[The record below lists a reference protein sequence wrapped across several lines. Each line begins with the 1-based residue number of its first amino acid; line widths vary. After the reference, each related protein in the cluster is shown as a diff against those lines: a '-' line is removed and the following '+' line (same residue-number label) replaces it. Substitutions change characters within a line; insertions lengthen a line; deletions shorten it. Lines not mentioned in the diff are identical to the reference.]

1 MADDRELEDWIE
13 SFMEYTENS
22 EPRPMFRKW
31 VAVSTVAACLQRKT
45 WLPLG
50 QLTVFPNMYIV
61 LVGPPA
67 ARKGTAMY
75 PARVFL
81 DRLGIQTAAD
91 ESSRQRLVG
100 RLKDS
105 AETEARSTGILTHCS
120 LTIFATELTVFLGY
134 NNAEL
139 MTILCKWFDCESR
152 FRYETYAHGDQII
165 ANVWVNLLGATTPSL
180 LRSSMPQEAAGS
192 GLISRM
198 VFVFED
204 DKDKVVILPSLSVEQ
219 QVIEPKLLQDLE
231 WISVMSGPFTYTPGF
246 IDVYTKWRMKQE
258 AKPPFK
264 GHILQ
269 AYTERRAIHALKMS
283 MIFSA
288 SRSSGMEITQVDFTK
303 AASLL
308 AETEENMHKAFAGVG
323 ANPYAEVQAR
333 IKEVIATAGGIP
345 EGALYKMFMNDLTYA
360 QFGEVLGSLTASH
373 WCYQDLTAHVVHF
386 NPKGNI

>member
-1 MADDRELEDWIE
+1 MADRELVDWIDCY
-13 SFMEYTENS
+13 MEYTENS

-31 VAVSTVAACLQRKT
+31 VAVSTVAACLQRKA
-45 WLPLG
+45 WLSLG
-50 QLTVFPNMYIV
+50 QLTIFPNMYIV

-67 ARKGTAMY
+67 ARKGTAMQ

-105 AETEARSTGILTHCS
+105 ADTVARSTGILTHCS

-139 MTILCKWFDCESR
+139 MTILCKWFDCETR
-152 FRYETYAHGDQII
+152 FRYETYAHGDQVI

-198 VFVFED
+198 VFVYED
-204 DKDKVVILPSLSVEQ
+204 DKEKVVVLPSLSIEQ
-219 QVIEPKLLQDLE
+219 KSMEPKLIQDLE
-231 WISVMSGPFTYTPGF
+231 WISVLSGPFSYTPKF
-246 IDVYTKWRMKQE
+246 MEVYTEWRMKQE

-269 AYTERRAIHALKMS
+269 AYTERRAIHALKMA
-283 MIFSA
+283 MVFSA
-288 SRSSGMEITQVDFTK
+288 SRSSDMEISHDDFLN
-303 AASLL
+303 AVALL
-308 AETEENMHKAFAGVG
+308 EETEGNMHKAFSGVG
-323 ANPYAEVQAR
+323 ANPYAEVQSR
-333 IKEVIATAGGIP
+333 IMEVIKSVGEINRG
-345 EGALYKMFMNDLTYA
+345 ELYKLFRNDLTIS
-360 QFGEVLGSLTASH
+360 QFEEVITSLVGSH
-373 WCYQDLTAHVVHF
+373 WCFVNLTTTHVHF